1 MKRPRISAI
10 GTTLGLL
17 AAFLLGAFWAFPWDR
32 LAETILEEAS
42 RKATAAGFR
51 LDQGTVRTN
60 SRFPPEVEIRELSLA
75 NVLGS
80 VRAPSVKV
88 RLKPL
93 VFLTR
98 MATGLKLE
106 SQAAQLEL
114 PGSRPL
120 ALTGIKA
127 DLDFSRLEARIRSLS
142 VGGDLGLS
150 GTLTWSFNRRRLS
163 FADLSIRAPESL
175 DPGLNLL
182 RFSIGLRP
190 EGSGQWRL
198 RVP

>member
-1 MKRPRISAI
+1 MNRPRISAI
-10 GTTLGLL
+10 GTTLALL

-60 SRFPPEVEIRELSLA
+60 SRFPLEVEIREVSLA

-98 MATGLKLE
+98 MAAGLKLE
-106 SQAAQLEL
+106 SQAARLEL

-127 DLDFSRLEARIRSLS
+127 DLDFSRSEARIRTLS

-150 GTLTWSFNRRRLS
+150 GTLTWSFNRKRLS
-163 FADLSIRAPESL
+163 FTDLSIRAPESL